1 MIEGAS
7 FICETGGIRLDAAL
21 FIRFP
26 SSTRAFCREAVE
38 AGGVAVNGR
47 IVRRKG
53 VRLAA
58 GDRVAV
64 ARLDEARDNRVAPN
78 PAVAAEPIFEDSAL
92 LAFDKPAALPVQ
104 PLTRRETA
112 ALANGVVA
120 RWPACAEASPDE
132 PLMAGALHR
141 LDAGT
146 SGLVL
151 FAKTPEAYA
160 HLRAQFAAQTVKKT
174 YLALVEG
181 NVERGGELTNDLIH
195 MPGLSFCKMVDLG
208 RARICEAERRA
219 ARPMRAV
226 TRFAPIAHVR
236 EGNEERTLLE
246 VTIFTGVT
254 HQIRAQLSIAGMP
267 VVNDRVYGAFAVEG
281 QIGHCLH
288 ALAASFVHPA
298 TGAHCE
304 IRTSP
309 PAWADGRM
317 VPAR

>member
-7 FICETGGIRLDAAL
+7 FICETDGIRLDAVL
-21 FIRFP
+21 FNRCP
-26 SSTRAFCREAVE
+26 TSTRAFCREAVE
-38 AGGVAVNGR
+38 SGAVSVNGR
-47 IVRRKG
+47 VVRKKG

-58 GDRVAV
+58 GDRVSV
-64 ARLDEARDNRVAPN
+64 ARLDEACDNRVSPN
-78 PAVAAEPIFEDSAL
+78 AAVAAEPLFEDDAL

-104 PLTRRETA
+104 PLTRAERDT
-112 ALANGVVA
+112 LANGVVA

-160 HLRAQFAAQTVKKT
+160 SLRAQFAAQTVKKT

-181 NVERGGELTNDLIH
+181 NVEHGGELVNDLIH
-195 MPGLSFCKMVDLG
+195 MPGLSFCKMVDLE
-208 RARICEAERRA
+208 RARICEAERRE

-226 TRFAPIAHVR
+226 TRFEPIAHVR
-236 EGNEERTLLE
+236 EGNEDRTLLE

-267 VVNDRVYGAFAVEG
+267 IVNDRTYGAFAVEN
-281 QIGHCLH
+281 QVGHCLH
-288 ALAASFVHPA
+288 ALVASFVHPVS
-298 TGAHCE
+298 GEPCE
-304 IRTSP
+304 IRTRA
-309 PAWADGRM
+309 PAWAQ
-317 VPAR
+317 A